1 MFNLMPTNKR
11 ENKLA
16 PREDVFEQ
24 IFDNFFSGAFPQLG
38 NMREQFN
45 SFSVDVVEE
54 DGAYRVTA
62 DLPGF
67 KREDIQITYE
77 NNYLTIEAQNEE
89 EVETKEKNYIRRER
103 KYGAFRRSF
112 FVEDIEDEAI
122 DASFDNGLLKIE
134 LKKETP
140 EIKTAKPIEIK

>member
-1 MFNLMPTNKR
+1 MFNLIPTNKR

-16 PREDVFEQ
+16 PTEDVFEQ

-38 NMREQFN
+38 NMKEQFN

-54 DGAYRVTA
+54 NDVYRVTA

-67 KREDIQITYE
+67 NKEDIRITYE
-77 NNYLTIEAQNEE
+77 NNYLTIEAKNEE

-103 KYGAFRRSF
+103 KCGAFRRSF
-112 FVEDIEDEAI
+112 YVEDIEDEAI
-122 DASFDNGLLKIE
+122 DASFDNGLLTIQ
-134 LKKETP
+134 LKKSTP
-140 EIKTAKPIEIK
+140 QAKTAKQIEIK